1 MQLFKNTAAGKPPKA
16 IN

>member
-1 MQLFKNTAAGKPPKA
+1 MQLFKNTHTGKPPKA